1 MTANNE
7 HFYLSYLKK
16 VVDEYNHNYQDSI
29 GKKPV
34 DADYSALSEKIETN
48 LKSPRF
54 KFGVRVKI
62 ACIKKFLA

>member
-7 HFYLSYLKK
+7 
-16 VVDEYNHNYQDSI
+16 DSI

-34 DADYSALSEKIETN
+34 DAHYSALSEKIETN

-62 ACIKKFLA
+62 ASIKNFLA

>member
-1 MTANNE
+1 MTANKK

-16 VVDEYNHNYQDSI
+16 VVDEYNHNYQDPI

-48 LKSPRF
+48 LKSPRS
-54 KFGVRVKI
+54 KFGIRVKI
-62 ACIKKFLA
+62 ASIKNF

>member
-16 VVDEYNHNYQDSI
+16 VVSEYNHNYQDSI

-34 DADYSALSEKIETN
+34 DAHYSALSEKIETN

-62 ACIKKFLA
+62 ASIKKFLA

>member
-7 HFYLSYLKK
+7 HFYLSKKKK
-16 VVDEYNHNYQDSI
+16 VVSEYNHNYQDSI

-34 DADYSALSEKIETN
+34 DAHYSALSEKIETN